1 MTTDTKKMLAIRDCG
16 LMPYRKALDLQL
28 ELAAGRQTDSIGNTL
43 LILEHPPVITLGARK
58 TENKLLL
65 DTAGLQA
72 KGIEVVAIGRGGGT
86 TAHNPGQLVLYPILK
101 LRSLNLDITS
111 YIRQLEQIGIELL
124 AELGVLAARKP
135 GFPGL
140 WVGNQK
146 IASIGVQVKKWV
158 TLHGI
163 AVNISNDL
171 SIFDCI
177 IPCGLNGVAMTSVLE
192 QTSAAPDMT
201 AVRQLAANCCL
212 TLWSSRNE

>member
-1 MTTDTKKMLAIRDCG
+1 MTTDITTTLTVRDCG

-28 ELAAGRQTDSIGNTL
+28 ELVAGRQTDAIGNTL
-43 LILEHPPVITLGARK
+43 LIMEHPPVITLGARK

-65 DTAGLQA
+65 DEAGLQA
-72 KGIEVVAIGRGGGT
+72 KGIELVAIGRGGGT

-101 LRSLNLDITS
+101 LRSLKLDITG
-111 YIRQLEQIGIELL
+111 YIRQLEQIGIDLL
-124 AELGVLAARKP
+124 AELGVAAARKP

-140 WVGNQK
+140 WVGDKK

-163 AVNISNDL
+163 AVNIRNDL

-192 QTSAAPDMT
+192 QTSTASDMAA
-201 AVRQLAANCCL
+201 VKQLAANYCL
-212 TLWSSRNE
+212 AQWSSRNE

>member
-16 LMPYRKALDLQL
+16 LMPYRRALDLQL
-28 ELAAGRQTDSIGNTL
+28 ELAAARQTGGIGNTL

-65 DTAGLQA
+65 DEAGLQA
-72 KGIEVVAIGRGGGT
+72 KGIELVAIGRGGGT

-111 YIRQLEQIGIELL
+111 YIRQLEQIGIDLL
-124 AELGVLAARKP
+124 CELGVAADRKP

-140 WVGNQK
+140 WVGDKK

-171 SIFDCI
+171 SIFDYI
-177 IPCGLNGVAMTSVLE
+177 IPCGLNGVKMTSVLE
-192 QTSAAPDMT
+192 QTSKTFAMAAIK
-201 AVRQLAANCCL
+201 QLAAKLCL
-212 TLWSSRNE
+212 ARWSSSNE